1 MREWIL
7 SLTPLMVVIDLVV
20 YPSHLGLVLSL
31 VASVVR

>member
-20 YPSHLGLVLSL
+20 YPSHLGLLLSL